1 MPEVA
6 RLGDVCTGHGW
17 FPSRANVQGSPNVY
31 VNGIPAHRQGDS
43 WATHCCGKSWHSSS
57 LAAGSSTVYVNGAQL
72 GYVGAPVS
80 CGSSVAS
87 GSPNVYVGA
96 WCSMA
101 LFGCLPQK
109 GNNGDFKQ
117 YEGLEVILQ
126 SIFVILNTPKGARVW
141 QPEFGCGVMSYIWDF
156 SDSVTI
162 DKMRSEIES
171 ALIRWEPRITITSI
185 DVELNPY
192 KEGVVDVT
200 IDFNYAGKDYS
211 KNLSLDTT
219 NNMDLTVYNMHY

>member
-1 MPEVA
+1 
-6 RLGDVCTGHGW
+6 
-17 FPSRANVQGSPNVY
+17 
-31 VNGIPAHRQGDS
+31 
-43 WATHCCGKSWHSSS
+43 
-57 LAAGSSTVYVNGAQL
+57 
-72 GYVGAPVS
+72 
-80 CGSSVAS
+80 
-87 GSPNVYVGA
+87 
-96 WCSMA
+96 MA

-171 ALIRWEPRITITSI
+171 ALVRWEPRITVTSI

-192 KEGVVDVT
+192 KQGVVDVT

-219 NNMDLTVYNMHY
+219 NNMDLTVYNVHY